1 MNVIMV
7 PSSIGRDY
15 CGPWKTPSNQQ
26 YKVVFCVDKRSLLN
40 LQSPKKLTVVVM
52 VVVVAVVRKTTAS

>member
-1 MNVIMV
+1 MV

-40 LQSPKKLTVVVM
+40 LQSPKKTNCGGGGGGGG
-52 VVVVAVVRKTTAS
+52 